1 MKKERISVIFNL
13 DTLKPKER
21 KELDAETMEKYH
33 KHYINVLTSKFG
45 LMRDDTNSTAFDTV
59 ARYIALWQ
67 ASDEGKCDKPAKG
80 LFLFGTPGAGKT
92 TLMKMFSGLCEVQF
106 ITMLELTKD
115 FALGQHERFWKTV
128 DQFNG
133 VPLIVDDLGG
143 EDSTKSYG
151 NEVPIPDFIRQRE
164 ELWKNKGIITC
175 YTSNAAK
182 RDDITARYGS
192 SICSRILGMCDFVKF
207 TGSDRR
213 IVARK
218 ECA

>member
-1 MKKERISVIFNL
+1 VIFNL
-13 DTLKPKER
+13 KTLLPVER
-21 KELDAETMEKYH
+21 KELDKETLDKYFN
-33 KHYINVLTSKFG
+33 HYVKIMTEKFG
-45 LMRDDTNSTAFDTV
+45 LIRDSTNATAFDAV
-59 ARYIALWQ
+59 ARHIALWQ
-67 ASDEGKCDKPAKG
+67 AADEGKCDRPSKG

-128 DQFNG
+128 DQYNG

-164 ELWKNKGIITC
+164 AIWKDKGIITC

-182 RDDITARYGS
+182 RDDITERYGS
-192 SICSRILGMCDFVKF
+192 SICSRILGMCDFVKCS
-207 TGSDRR
+207 GVDRR
-213 IVARK
+213 IMAKK

>member
-1 MKKERISVIFNL
+1 MIFNL
-13 DTLKPKER
+13 KNLLPVER
-21 KELDAETMEKYH
+21 KELDSDTLDKYQQ
-33 KHYINVLTSKFG
+33 HYIKTLTEKFG
-45 LMRDDTNSTAFDTV
+45 LARDDSNAEPFDAV

-67 ASDEGKCDKPAKG
+67 AADEGKCDRPSKG

-92 TLMKMFSGLCEVQF
+92 TLMKMFSGLCEVHF

-115 FALGQHERFWKTV
+115 FALGQHDRFWKTV
-128 DQFNG
+128 DQFNS

-151 NEVPIPDFIRQRE
+151 NEVPIADFIRQRE
-164 ELWKNKGIITC
+164 AIWKDKGIVTC
-175 YTSNAAK
+175 YTSNAK
-182 RDDITARYGS
+182 SRQDITARYGS

-213 IVARK
+213 ILAKK